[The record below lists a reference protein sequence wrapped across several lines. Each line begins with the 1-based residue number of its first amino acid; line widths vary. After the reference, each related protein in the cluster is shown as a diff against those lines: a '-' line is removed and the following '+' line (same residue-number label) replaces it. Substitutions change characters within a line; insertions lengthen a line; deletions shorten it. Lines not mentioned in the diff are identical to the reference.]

1 MAILHRGPLEY
12 DNPPLCPTCGAE
24 PTERGYAWST
34 LVGYPPGQDDNHQHQ
49 DFYCRPCDLKYTRHW
64 REHSRRVWM
73 TAHAHN
79 REYLIKGEVGCFENY
94 IDPRKES

>member
-1 MAILHRGPLEY
+1 
-12 DNPPLCPTCGAE
+12 
-24 PTERGYAWST
+24 
-34 LVGYPPGQDDNHQHQ
+34 
-49 DFYCRPCDLKYTRHW
+49 
-64 REHSRRVWM
+64 M